1 MEIKVFG
8 AGCSSCSQMYD
19 NVYQAIDQM
28 GLDIEPEFVHDIAKA
43 LDYGILQMPAL
54 VINGKA
60 ISYGRTLTVDEV
72 KKILEE
78 NKD

>member
-8 AGCSSCSQMYD
+8 AGCSSCSQLYD
-19 NVYQAIDQM
+19 NVYQAIEQLQ
-28 GLDIEPEFVHDIAKA
+28 LDVEPEFVHDISKG
-43 LDYGILQMPAL
+43 LEYGILQIPAL
-54 VINGKA
+54 VVNGKA
-60 ISYGRTLTVDEV
+60 ISYGRTLSVDEV